1 MCNSFEKLIN
11 FEKIRNEM
19 IPVMM
24 KYSNEG
30 DLKEFLIMVNQ
41 SINNNGK

>member
-1 MCNSFEKLIN
+1 MNDK
-11 FEKIRNEM
+11 KIKNEM
-19 IPVMM
+19 IPVMV

-41 SINNNGK
+41 QKNNNGK